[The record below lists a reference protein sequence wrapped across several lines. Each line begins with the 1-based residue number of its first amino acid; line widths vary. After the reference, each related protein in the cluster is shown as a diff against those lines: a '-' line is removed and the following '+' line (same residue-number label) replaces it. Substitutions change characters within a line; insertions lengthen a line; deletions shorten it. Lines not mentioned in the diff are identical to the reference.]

1 MPRLILVRHAPAV
14 GTGKVLTGRLPGH
27 PLSPAGKEMASRT
40 ADVLAD
46 AGVTSVH
53 TSPLQRC
60 RQTAAVIA
68 AGTGTTPVV
77 DARLAEVDYGAWSG
91 RSLASLRR
99 LAAWRRLLAA
109 PSRFRFPEGESLPEA
124 RTRAVEVLEEL
135 AAGPA
140 RSQAVVVTHA
150 DVIRLALGHYLGQ
163 PLDMMH
169 RLWVAPASIS
179 VVDLPRPDTATVP
192 IVNYVPGWRP

>member
-27 PLSPAGKEMASRT
+27 PLSPEGKELAADT
-40 ADVLAD
+40 AEALA
-46 AGVTSVH
+46 GSGITSVY

-60 RQTAAVIA
+60 RQTAAIIA
-68 AGTGTTPVV
+68 ATTGTTPVV
-77 DARLAEVDYGAWSG
+77 DARLAEVDYGSWSG

-99 LAAWRRLLAA
+99 LAAWRRLLAV
-109 PSRFRFPEGESLPEA
+109 PSRFRFPEGESLTEA
-124 RTRAVEVLEEL
+124 RARTVEFLEEL

-140 RSQAVVVTHA
+140 RSKAVVVTHA
-150 DVIRLALGHYLGQ
+150 DVIRLAVGHYLGQ

-179 VVDLPRPDTATVP
+179 IIDLPAPDVVAVP
-192 IVNYVPGWRP
+192 VVNYVPGWRP